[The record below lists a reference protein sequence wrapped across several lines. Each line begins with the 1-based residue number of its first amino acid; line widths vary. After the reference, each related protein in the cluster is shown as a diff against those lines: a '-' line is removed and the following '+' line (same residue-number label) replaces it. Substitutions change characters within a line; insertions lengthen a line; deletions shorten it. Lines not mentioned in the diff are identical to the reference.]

1 MTQRVQKILG
11 FFFFVEDPFVGCG
24 LWAVCDAFFFI
35 EYANTLYVVDYKVKC
50 ILIEYRNPLYV
61 RSILLT
67 ENGAYFFLSIE
78 NNAYIN
84 FSMDSQNKSTRKRL
98 GHLQWDFL
106 SWLLKMKKRIVEGI

>member
-84 FSMDSQNKSTRKRL
+84 FSMDSLIN
-98 GHLQWDFL
+98 
-106 SWLLKMKKRIVEGI
+106 